1 MKKGLTVLLEFK
13 DATIPSVNSI
23 YMPRKG
29 GGRYMAPA
37 AKDFKDRIITQLNS
51 QDESIIEEMKKIPL
65 YHLHIEYVLKQ
76 GSGRR
81 DLDNMNKLVQDAL
94 FQYLGVNDARVVSL
108 NIEKYAREGG
118 NMEFILIKLT
128 ETKIDINKYAGG

>member
-29 GGRYMAPA
+29 GGRYMAP
-37 AKDFKDRIITQLNS
+37 

-118 NMEFILIKLT
+118 SMEFILIKLT
-128 ETKIDINKYAGG
+128 ETEIDINKYAGG

>member
-1 MKKGLTVLLEFK
+1 
-13 DATIPSVNSI
+13 
-23 YMPRKG
+23 
-29 GGRYMAPA
+29 MAPA
-37 AKDFKDRIITQLNS
+37 AKDFKDRILAQLNS

-118 NMEFILIKLT
+118 SMEFILIKLT
-128 ETKIDINKYAGG
+128 ETKIDINKYTGG

>member
-1 MKKGLTVLLEFK
+1 
-13 DATIPSVNSI
+13 
-23 YMPRKG
+23 
-29 GGRYMAPA
+29 MAPA
-37 AKDFKDRIITQLNS
+37 AKSFKERIINQLNM
-51 QDESIIEEMKKIPL
+51 QDDSIIEEMKKIPL

-118 NMEFILIKLT
+118 RMEFILIKLSET
-128 ETKIDINKYAGG
+128 EIDINKYAGD